1 MGRPHQTNRPR
12 RSRDLLAPPAGCR
25 FAPIPGSS
33 CSSGQC
39 EPRPETISR
48 LAHRALASPGLALI
62 AIQELRKLCLRR
74 RIGPRV
80 ARARRQPAQLYPMQ
94 QPVGARQA
102 AINLKLLLQYALRID
117 RTKRDYP
124 IPLQLGAGDNPSLNR
139 ALVTASNPWLATRAR
154 PVAQSLNA
162 FLFIAVMESDGTEV
176 FQPPHGERELM
187 RALDERL
194 RKRSS
199 KLSWG
204 TGTGAAA
211 DKVLGRSVASS
222 SLALGVLLP
231 QPRWSKSTTR
241 YRCGLKNRAD
251 ELWLPAPGPPCM
263 TMTGSPASEPY
274 SSQ

>member
-1 MGRPHQTNRPR
+1 MQSKSCENSACAVASDGAGAAPTSSTLPDPAAGRCSISCNQSQTPPSVCVAHRPHETRLPHPAAAR
-12 RSRDLLAPPAGCR
+12 RRRQSVL
-25 FAPIPGSS
+25 
-33 CSSGQC
+33 
-39 EPRPETISR
+39 EPR
-48 LAHRALASPGLALI
+48 
-62 AIQELRKLCLRR
+62 
-74 RIGPRV
+74 
-80 ARARRQPAQLYPMQ
+80 ARHG
-94 QPVGARQA
+94 VH
-102 AINLKLLLQYALRID
+102 
-117 RTKRDYP
+117 
-124 IPLQLGAGDNPSLNR
+124 
-139 ALVTASNPWLATRAR
+139 PWLATRAR

-176 FQPPHGERELM
+176 FQPLHGERELM

-199 KLSWG
+199 NPSWG

-241 YRCGLKNRAD
+241 YRCGLKQRAD